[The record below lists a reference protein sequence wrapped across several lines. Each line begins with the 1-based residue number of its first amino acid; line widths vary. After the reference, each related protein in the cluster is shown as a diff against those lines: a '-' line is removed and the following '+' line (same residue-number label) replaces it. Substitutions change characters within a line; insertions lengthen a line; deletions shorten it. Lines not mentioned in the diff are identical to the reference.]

1 MLGLSVKLI
10 RIIDATKPENA
21 TTQSPITTGSIYY
34 NICYLRWVLID
45 INICLKNYLHV
56 NKDIHYSD

>member
-34 NICYLRWVLID
+34 NICYYFKFFV
-45 INICLKNYLHV
+45 
-56 NKDIHYSD
+56 